1 MQELISR
8 IKKGNP
14 IMKYDFDTV
23 VNRRNTDSL
32 KWNVAE
38 NELPMWVADMDFKTA
53 PEITEA
59 IKAKAD
65 LGVYGYTEISKD
77 WYDAYTG
84 WWERRHNFR
93 MEDDWLMFVTGVIP
107 AISSSVRKLTTPAE
121 NVVIM
126 TPVYNIFFNSIL
138 NNGRNVLQ
146 SQCKDFNA
154 FAILV
159 FAVFC
164 NELIDT
170 GFDFFD
176 EDLHFGFVFVLMIF
190 VFSSF
195 SHIFRSAQMPHAFVH
210 MESDC

>member
-65 LGVYGYTEISKD
+65 LGVYGLISQ
-77 WYDAYTG
+77 
-84 WWERRHNFR
+84 
-93 MEDDWLMFVTGVIP
+93 
-107 AISSSVRKLTTPAE
+107 
-121 NVVIM
+121 
-126 TPVYNIFFNSIL
+126 YNRIHRGL
-138 NNGRNVLQ
+138 PL
-146 SQCKDFNA
+146 
-154 FAILV
+154 
-159 FAVFC
+159 
-164 NELIDT
+164 
-170 GFDFFD
+170 
-176 EDLHFGFVFVLMIF
+176 
-190 VFSSF
+190 
-195 SHIFRSAQMPHAFVH
+195 P
-210 MESDC
+210 